1 MLFAGI
7 GYGVL
12 FAILL
17 VGMSS
22 GIFGSS
28 TTLDHKAS
36 QTFLD
41 TGEECLNIED
51 EPWILIFPENDAEYL
66 DLSGRNLPS
75 GYAFM
80 NYTIMESVDD
90 SWSDVVSEELVAEV
104 SGAKSSMKASFDEL
118 GVGEYRIE
126 FFVEVYNQS
135 TDLDN
140 ASLVDGGERLS
151 KNIDF
156 ELEVNSGDFS
166 HSYHS
171 LIRIPI
177 EK

>member
-1 MLFAGI
+1 
-7 GYGVL
+7 
-12 FAILL
+12 
-17 VGMSS
+17 
-22 GIFGSS
+22 
-28 TTLDHKAS
+28 
-36 QTFLD
+36 
-41 TGEECLNIED
+41 
-51 EPWILIFPENDAEYL
+51 
-66 DLSGRNLPS
+66 
-75 GYAFM
+75 M

-171 LIRIPI
+171 LIRILI